1 MDMTDEEKAARLE
14 RQKKELELRA
24 KKRNSRIFL
33 LLGSLFEIVE
43 TLAVILLLFVFFS
56 FLILRVFQLPEATAR
71 TIFQF
76 STIVSFIGGLF
87 LGFMIYKTCANFVIE
102 KFNLSEKLSTEVLSH
117 YSKRYKEAEKEA
129 LKK

>member
-1 MDMTDEEKAARLE
+1 MDMTDEEKAERLE

-24 KKRNSRIFL
+24 KKRNSRLFL
-33 LLGSLFEIVE
+33 FFGSIFEIVE

-56 FLILRVFQLPEATAR
+56 FLIFRIFKLPEEAAR

-76 STIVSFIGGLF
+76 STIISFVGGLF
-87 LGFMIYKTCANFVIE
+87 LGFIIYKTCANFVIE
-102 KFNLSEKLSTEVLSH
+102 KFNLHDKLTNEILGH
-117 YSKRYKEAEKEA
+117 YSKRVRDAQKEA